1 MIMELLNSLFTRK
14 ESILVVYNGYLN
26 PNFNLIYNDG
36 REIRNRSLC
45 DLDEYLSKKQMR
57 EVEKELSKSLN
68 SFTLFV
74 Y

>member
-1 MIMELLNSLFTRK
+1 MMNILNSLFTRK
-14 ESILVVYNGYLN
+14 ESILVVYNGYLR

-45 DLDEYLSKKQMR
+45 DLEDYLTKKQMKA
-57 EVEKELSKSLN
+57 VERELSKSLN